1 MAGKQEV
8 QDAEY
13 WSSRSET
20 YERSWTQKVFHD
32 WIHRAVLDLV
42 ARQRQPEVIVDVGCG
57 TGKLLRKAAARWPTA
72 RRIGVDAADGMV
84 AMARERTPGATF
96 YVGVAESL
104 PLPDGGA
111 DVIVSTI
118 SFHHWP
124 DQEKGLREVARV
136 LRPGGRFFL
145 ADIVPPFG
153 LGKIIGHVGSNSAAR
168 FRELFAQAGLEVRGQ
183 HRRLGGWLLVT
194 IGERR

>member
-32 WIHRAVLDLV
+32 RIHRAVLDLV
-42 ARQRQPEVIVDVGCG
+42 ARHGQPEVIVDVGCG
-57 TGKLLRKAAARWPTA
+57 TGKLLRMAAARWPTA
-72 RRIGVDAADGMV
+72 RRIGVDAAAGMV

-96 YVGVAESL
+96 YVGAAESL
-104 PLPDGGA
+104 PLPDAWA

-136 LRPGGRFFL
+136 LRPGGHFFL

-153 LGKIIGHVGSNSAAR
+153 LGKIIGHVGSNSAPR
-168 FRELFAQAGLEVRGQ
+168 FRELFARADLEVRAQ

>member
-20 YERSWTQKVFHD
+20 YERSWAQKVFHD
-32 WIHRAVLDLV
+32 RIHRAVLDLV
-42 ARQRQPEVIVDVGCG
+42 AGQGQPEVIVDVGCG
-57 TGKLLRKAAARWPTA
+57 TGKLLRMAAARWPTA

-84 AMARERTPGATF
+84 AMARQRTPGASF
-96 YVGVAESL
+96 YVGAAESL
-104 PLPDGGA
+104 PLPDGWA
-111 DVIVSTI
+111 DFIVSTI

-124 DQEKGLREVARV
+124 DQEQGLCEVARV
-136 LRPGGRFFL
+136 LRPGGHFLL

-153 LGKIIGHVGSNSAAR
+153 LAKIIGHVRSNSAPR
-168 FRELFAQAGLEVRGQ
+168 LRELFARAGLEVRAQ